1 MRGRGVSSTEGR
13 LRLCGTCGGVVAF
26 VELYGD
32 GRMTNAESKRLV
44 AATAAHFETSRACA
58 DGSTFDGHDVTA
70 CRCGAPLR
78 MERPQG
84 LFCAKCN
91 GLIAPHLRHVPL
103 APSEEKPCRRFSTR
117 S

>member
-1 MRGRGVSSTEGR
+1 MRGRGVSPTEGR

-26 VELYGD
+26 VEMYGD
-32 GRMTNAESKRLV
+32 GRMTNAESQRLV
-44 AATAAHFETSRACA
+44 AATAAHFEVSPRCA
-58 DGSTFDGHDVTA
+58 DGSTFDGLDVDA
-70 CRCGAPLR
+70 CPCRAPLR

-91 GLIAPHLRHVPL
+91 GLIAPHLRPEPL
-103 APSEEKPCRRFSTR
+103 ATSEEKPCRRFSTR

>member
-32 GRMTNAESKRLV
+32 GRITKEQGARLF
-44 AATAAHFETSRACA
+44 AATSAHFAASPACA
-58 DGSTFDGHDVTA
+58 EGSTFEGLDVCA
-70 CRCGAPLR
+70 CRCRKPFR

-91 GLIAPHLRHVPL
+91 GLIAPYLRPAPL
-103 APSEEKPCRRFSTR
+103 AVSQEKPCRRPSTR